1 MYGRAEDPF
10 TVFHQ
15 FQFVTTGIKLFRESW
30 WAAHHRH
37 LVTKNRRP
45 RSLINILD
53 SWSSLNPSSKS
64 CSSPHTLATDS
75 TSRARVWTTSNV
87 DEEGSLAVL
96 AMAGVAGKDV
106 VVDEGGAAAGN
117 DVALLVLALL
127 VLTEE

>member
-1 MYGRAEDPF
+1 LFGPLTPTALLRDGYAGSEE
-10 TVFHQ
+10 
-15 FQFVTTGIKLFRESW
+15 VTASEFKF
-30 WAAHHRH
+30 
-37 LVTKNRRP
+37 
-45 RSLINILD
+45 
-53 SWSSLNPSSKS
+53 
-64 CSSPHTLATDS
+64 LATDS